1 MEILIMFIATLL
13 KLSGGIIA
21 LVFVLLFLATLS
33 IGAFRAYRVMV
44 ALLHYSIAEPE
55 AKLVREAQKLN
66 LLSAKK
72 KKAAVSKI
80 NPEKM
85 QRPLPW
91 PPPPAPKKPARK
103 RKK

>member
-44 ALLHYSIAEPE
+44 ALLNYSIAEPE

-72 KKAAVSKI
+72 KKRHGML
-80 NPEKM
+80 PEK
-85 QRPLPW
+85 PT
-91 PPPPAPKKPARK
+91 PPPKKPARK

>member
-1 MEILIMFIATLL
+1 MGILIMFISTLL

-21 LVFVLLFLATLS
+21 LVFVLLFLAALA
-33 IGAFRAYRVMV
+33 IGAFRAYRILV

-66 LLSAKK
+66 ILSAKK
-72 KKAAVSKI
+72 KKSAVLKI

-91 PPPPAPKKPARK
+91 PPPPPPKKPARK

>member
-1 MEILIMFIATLL
+1 MEILIMFISLLL

-21 LVFVLLFLATLS
+21 LVFVLLFLAALA
-33 IGAFRAYRVMV
+33 IGAFRAFRIMV

-55 AKLVREAQKLN
+55 AKLVREAQRLN

-72 KKAAVSKI
+72 KKSAALNI

-85 QRPLPW
+85 QRPSPW
-91 PPPPAPKKPARK
+91 PPPPPPKKPAGK